1 LNAAGVHRV
10 RHIPASS
17 GWVLVVTVAL
27 SGCLHYNVIRNADRL
42 YVDAEAARRAGLEST
57 AADGYRLVVT
67 KTGAALRSRPDSE
80 WADRATLLL
89 GRARLRLGELR
100 EARAA
105 LTTVSS
111 SATDPALRSEADVY
125 LAVLSAEIGDR
136 AHALALV
143 NDVMDVHGSA
153 DVLPEAALAEA
164 HLLRGRL
171 LLEQGRNDQGWW
183 DLDRAIDADPL
194 VRVEAGV
201 ERLRWAVTGRS
212 EERTRDAVEALL
224 RNPDAGV
231 RGDTVVALVRT
242 AGDAWGADVAAHL
255 LEYSDESTW
264 SRGARG
270 QLSLERAR
278 LLHEAGDTVAA
289 ADQAA
294 RVASGLGSTAA
305 EGRLLLADWRSARAQ
320 DLSELYSL
328 RVLLLPAGTDP
339 VVADRLDAIDAL
351 EALVETGLSDP
362 LGWFAAAEV
371 ARDRL
376 GADYVARGLF
386 LAYADGAPD
395 DPWAPKA
402 LLAALE
408 ASANEGDRAWL
419 RGRLEAHAESPY
431 VLAARG
437 GPSAGFQELE
447 EELELRLKDL
457 ANP

>member
-1 LNAAGVHRV
+1 LRAADVGAI
-10 RHIPASS
+10 RHMPGSP
-17 GWVLVVTVAL
+17 GWVLIVTVAL

-67 KTGAALRSRPDSE
+67 KTGAALRSRPDSD

-111 SATDPALRSEADVY
+111 GATEPALRSEADVY
-125 LAVLSAEIGDR
+125 LAVLSAEVGDR
-136 AHALALV
+136 SRALALV
-143 NDVMDVHGSA
+143 NEVMNVQVSG
-153 DVLPEAALAEA
+153 DVLPVAALAEA

-171 LLEQGRNDQGWW
+171 LLEQGRTDQGWW
-183 DLDRAIDADPL
+183 DLDRAVDADPL

-201 ERLRWAVTGRS
+201 ERLRWAVTRRS
-212 EERTRDAVEALL
+212 VERTRAAVEALL
-224 RNPDAGV
+224 GNPDAGV
-231 RGDTVVALVRT
+231 RGDTVAALVRT
-242 AGDAWGADVAAHL
+242 AADAWGPDLAADL
-255 LEYSDESTW
+255 LEYSDESSW
-264 SRGARG
+264 SRAARG
-270 QLSLERAR
+270 GISLERAR

-294 RVASGLGSTAA
+294 RVAGGLGGTAA
-305 EGRLLLADWRSARAQ
+305 EGRLLLADWRSDRAQ

-328 RVLLLPAGTDP
+328 RVLLLPAGSDP
-339 VVADRLDAIDAL
+339 AVADRLAAIDAL
-351 EALVETGLSDP
+351 EALVETGLDDP

-408 ASANEGDRAWL
+408 TSANEGDRAWL
-419 RGRLEAHAESPY
+419 RGRLEAHAASPY
-431 VLAARG
+431 VLAAHG

-447 EELELRLKDL
+447 EELELRLRDL
-457 ANP
+457 THP